1 MNTVEI
7 AKKLFDSEI
16 EELIKV
22 RDKINESIENVVELI
37 LNSKGKVVITGLEN
51 LDLLGKKSPQLLLQ
65 QEHTQYL

>member
-22 RDKINESIENVVELI
+22 RDKINESIENVV
-37 LNSKGKVVITGLEN
+37 N
-51 LDLLGKKSPQLLLQ
+51 
-65 QEHTQYL
+65 